1 MFQHDAEYFRRRRR
15 AQRIPVREPFSAAK
29 FIKRGLE
36 LKGLEQLPWPR
47 NLFGEYASMA
57 ELMAEAAELSG
68 PGECRD
74 DVCPCGCR
82 REHKN
87 NVSQTIR
94 NPYGRGFNVV
104 YLRSNACKS
113 KWNREGIRGQDLGF
127 RPSPKPGS

>member
-15 AQRIPVREPFSAAK
+15 AQRIPEREPFSAAK
-29 FIKRGLE
+29 FVKRGLE

-94 NPYGRGFNVV
+94 NP
-104 YLRSNACKS
+104 LRPRLQRRLLMVKCV
-113 KWNREGIRGQDLGF
+113 
-127 RPSPKPGS
+127 